1 MLSYLLKEIKK
12 KICWVVVPFLTIS
25 SLPLTIKPVISFSNF
40 PIFYQYTYL
49 TCLLIIRFFF
59 MYMFPR
65 SSGSKHNAAHIC
77 YLPEE
82 VDIVI
87 NCDELSIH
95 MRMTFLGG
103 FAHNK
108 KGKELSIH
116 SPNRVINFF

>member
-1 MLSYLLKEIKK
+1 
-12 KICWVVVPFLTIS
+12 
-25 SLPLTIKPVISFSNF
+25 
-40 PIFYQYTYL
+40 
-49 TCLLIIRFFF
+49 